1 MPQAEAGSAAAP
13 ASGPPQPRFN
23 LSAAPAMLHTPRLR
37 LEAPRPDHAE
47 AFAAGVAASMASL
60 AYVAWGLRPRSVAW
74 ALRFCEDDARSL
86 AAGEDLAFHVFALAD
101 GAWVGRIDVHS
112 NDFVA
117 CRGEIGYV
125 GHQQRAG
132 QGLMREAVLAV
143 IELCFSLGYERI
155 EAMSDARN
163 TRALRFAEALGLQ
176 REGVLRRHERDP
188 QGQLCDMVLYAVL
201 RPLAGAVH
209 GPVIGLAAGLR

>member
-1 MPQAEAGSAAAP
+1 MPPTDAGATAAP
-13 ASGPPQPRFN
+13 ASGPPQARFD
-23 LSAAPAMLHTPRLR
+23 LLAAPATLHTPRLR
-37 LEAPRPDHAE
+37 LEATRPEHAE

-60 AYVAWGLRPRSVAW
+60 AYVTWGLRPRSVAW
-74 ALRFCEDDARSL
+74 ARRFCEHDASSL
-86 AAGEDLAFHVFALAD
+86 AAGEGLAFHAFARAD

-125 GHQQRAG
+125 GHRQCAG

-143 IELCFSLGYERI
+143 IDLCFHLGYERI

-163 TRALRFAEALGLQ
+163 ARALHFAEALGLV
-176 REGVLRRHERDP
+176 REGVLRHHERDP
-188 QGQLCDMVLYAVL
+188 QGQLCDMVLYATL
-201 RPLAGAVH
+201 RPLTGTVH
-209 GPVIGLAAGLR
+209 GPAAGPR